1 MLGGQYVIHWAFL
14 FVGSGINVRKTVLFT
29 GHSCLLGEVSM
40 LGRQYVIHWAF
51 LFVGS
56 GINVRKTVCYS
67 LGIPVCWEW
76 YQC

>member
-1 MLGGQYVIHWAFL
+1 M
-14 FVGSGINVRKTVLFT
+14 LFT
-29 GHSCLLGEVSM
+29 GHSCLLGVVSM